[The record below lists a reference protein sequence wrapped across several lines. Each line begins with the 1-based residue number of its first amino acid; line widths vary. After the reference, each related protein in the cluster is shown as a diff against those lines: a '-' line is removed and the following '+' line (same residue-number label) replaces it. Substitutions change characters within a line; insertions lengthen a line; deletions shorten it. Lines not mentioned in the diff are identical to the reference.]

1 MSFWKQLLAGA
12 LNQAAKTSSDAI
24 NGGADLKTTGVAAG
38 AGALVGLL
46 TVLLSHPL
54 GQHPAVQAAVAPKIA
69 IEVPIKQ

>member
-1 MSFWKQLLAGA
+1 MSFWKQLIAGA

-24 NGGADLKTTGVAAG
+24 NGGADLKTTGMAAG

-54 GQHPAVQAAVAPKIA
+54 GQHPAVQAAAIGAVAPPNN
-69 IEVPIKQ
+69 E